1 MMNDLDRLIRKLE
14 EREET
19 AEALNLYQAV
29 ITVQELNTIIQFLKS
44 CKAR

>member
-29 ITVQELNTIIQFLKS
+29 ITVQELSTIIQLLKS
-44 CKAR
+44 CKTK

>member
-29 ITVQELNTIIQFLKS
+29 VTVQELNTIIQFLKS

>member
-19 AEALNLYQAV
+19 AESLNLYQAV

-44 CKAR
+44 CKAK

>member
-19 AEALNLYQAV
+19 AESLNLYQAV
-29 ITVQELNTIIQFLKS
+29 VTVQELNTIIQFLKS
-44 CKAR
+44 CKTK